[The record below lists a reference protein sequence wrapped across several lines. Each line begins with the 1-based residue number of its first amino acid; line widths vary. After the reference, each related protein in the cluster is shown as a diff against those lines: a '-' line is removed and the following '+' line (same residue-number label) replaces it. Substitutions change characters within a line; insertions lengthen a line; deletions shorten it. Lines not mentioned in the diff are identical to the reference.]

1 MPPITRS
8 AIGAF
13 LTEHIHSHVVINLD
27 NNATT
32 QPTPQVVHSVQ
43 SALTEHWHNPSSV
56 HRAGQAARRVVELA
70 RESLAR
76 LVNVRPK
83 LLTFTSTGTEAI
95 DLAIRGSLCTLPAD
109 RRVFATTPVEHS
121 AVREIADQLR
131 TGDESS
137 VLTLPVDHA
146 GRVDLARAESLLT
159 RSVGLLSVQW
169 VNNET
174 GVIQPL
180 HALASLCER
189 RGILLHVDATQW
201 VGKCPTNLSPT
212 DEELLAGESDP
223 AAGVLR
229 CDYLT
234 FSPHKFHGPKGVG
247 VLVTPAAARP
257 RPQILGTQESGR
269 RGGTENVPGIA
280 GAGVAAQQA
289 LDWLSNDSNIRT
301 QQALRDEFERAVLQA
316 CKGSVVNSAGAPRIW
331 NTTNI
336 AFPRLEAEAI
346 LLALSERGLCVSAGA
361 ACSSG
366 SLEPSPVLLAMGIDP
381 KLAHGSVRFSL
392 SRFTTKAEID
402 AAARIT
408 IDAVERLSLVL
419 PN

>member
-1 MPPITRS
+1 M
-8 AIGAF
+8 
-13 LTEHIHSHVVINLD
+13 INLD

-32 QPTPQVVHSVQ
+32 QPTPQVVHAVHRV
-43 SALTEHWHNPSSV
+43 LTEHWHNPSSV
-56 HRAGQAARRVVELA
+56 HRAGQAARREVELA
-70 RESLAR
+70 RESLAQ

-95 DLAIRGSLCTLPAD
+95 DLAIRGSLTTLPPD
-109 RRVFATTPVEHS
+109 RRLFATTPVEHS

-131 TGDESS
+131 SRDENP
-137 VLTLPVDHA
+137 VITLPVDHA
-146 GRVDLARAESLLT
+146 GRVDLERAESLLT
-159 RSVGLLSVQW
+159 DHVGLLSIQW

-180 HALASLCER
+180 HALAHLCES
-189 RGILLHVDATQW
+189 RGILLHIDATQW
-201 VGKCPTNLSPT
+201 VGKLPTNLSPT
-212 DEELLAGESDP
+212 DDELLAAQTNPYSGCI
-223 AAGVLR
+223 R

-289 LDWLSNDSNIRT
+289 HHWLSDESHRRA
-301 QQALRDEFERAVLQA
+301 QQALRDEFEQAVIQA
-316 CKGSVVNSAGAPRIW
+316 CPGSVVNSADAPRIW

-346 LLALSERGLCVSAGA
+346 LLALSERGLCASAGA

-392 SRFTTKAEID
+392 SRFTTKAEIT
-402 AAARIT
+402 AAAKIV
-408 IDAVERLSLVL
+408 IDAVTVLSRIL
-419 PN
+419 PG

>member
-1 MPPITRS
+1 M
-8 AIGAF
+8 
-13 LTEHIHSHVVINLD
+13 INLD

-32 QPTPQVVHSVQ
+32 QPTQQVVHAVQ
-43 SALTEHWHNPSSV
+43 RALCEHWHNPSSV
-56 HRAGQAARRVVELA
+56 HRAGQAARREVELA

-95 DLAIRGSLCTLPAD
+95 DLAIRGSLTTLPTD
-109 RRVFATTPVEHS
+109 RRLFATTPVEHS

-131 TGDESS
+131 LRDENA
-137 VLTLPVDHA
+137 VITLPVDHA
-146 GRVDLARAESLLT
+146 GRVDLERAESLLT
-159 RSVGLLSVQW
+159 SHVGLLSVQW

-180 HALASLCER
+180 HALAQLCES

-201 VGKCPTNLSPT
+201 VGKMPTNLSPT
-212 DEELLAGESDP
+212 DDELLIAKADP
-223 AAGVLR
+223 FNGCLR

-289 LDWLSNDSNIRT
+289 LDWLSDESSRLT
-301 QQALRDEFERAVLQA
+301 QQALRDEFEHAVLQA
-316 CKGSVVNSAGAPRIW
+316 CPGSVVNSVDGPRIW

-346 LLALSERGLCVSAGA
+346 LLALSERGLCASAGA

-392 SRFTTKAEID
+392 SRFTTKAEIT
-402 AAARIT
+402 AAAKIV
-408 IDAVERLSLVL
+408 IDAVAVLSRIL
-419 PN
+419 PG